1 MSSNK
6 VGGIKKQGVDPGN
19 R

>member
-6 VGGIKKQGVDPGN
+6 VGIVG